1 MNSIVNKNNK
11 HISRYISS
19 EWAIKDLQMMQK
31 HIKNAKNFEMST
43 SDFILKRDKEWNKK
57 LNHHLGMASVLA
69 EMLEKRI
76 KKGEIK
82 K

>member
-1 MNSIVNKNNK
+1 MDSITNKNNK

-19 EWAIKDLQMMQK
+19 EWAIKDLQTMQK
-31 HIKNAKNFEMST
+31 HIKNAKNFKIST
-43 SDFILKRDKEWNKK
+43 NDFILKRDKEWNKK
-57 LNHHLGMASVLA
+57 LDHHLGMASALA
-69 EMLEKRI
+69 EMLEDRI